1 MSEPPKNL
9 IPYLSYSTIG
19 AITMAENLGVALAK
33 LSLMERHELDE
44 VIQVFSGYKPAEN
57 DEKVHIVAH
66 NYFMLALLAFRN
78 DS

>member
-1 MSEPPKNL
+1 MSETPKNL
-9 IPYLSYSTIG
+9 IPYLSMDTIG
-19 AITMAENLGVALAK
+19 AIAMAENLGVALAK
-33 LSLMERHELDE
+33 LSLMDRRELEE
-44 VIQVFSGYKPAEN
+44 VIQVFTGYKPPEN